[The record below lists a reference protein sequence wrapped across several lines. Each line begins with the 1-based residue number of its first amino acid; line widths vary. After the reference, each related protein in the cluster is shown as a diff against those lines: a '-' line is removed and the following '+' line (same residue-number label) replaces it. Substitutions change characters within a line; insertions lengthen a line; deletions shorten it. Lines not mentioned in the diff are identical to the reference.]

1 MKYTALFLLLFLS
14 ACGSSAVDDASDI
27 IKTTL
32 KKPKSFVLTDG
43 NVIWQSTLADK
54 ALIVKVNYTAQNG
67 LNQVIKE
74 CKYVSFYQQDGQ
86 NKWQENG
93 GIENCIAAGGK
104 EELQALEILKR
115 INAFK

>member
-1 MKYTALFLLLFLS
+1 MKYTTLFLLLFLS
-14 ACGSSAVDDASDI
+14 ACGSSEVDDASEI

-32 KKPKSFVLTDG
+32 KNPKSFVLING
-43 NVIWQSTLADK
+43 NVIWQSKLADK
-54 ALIVKVNYTAQNG
+54 AMIVKVNYTAKNG

-74 CKYVSFYQQDGQ
+74 CKYVSFYQQDGK
-86 NKWQENG
+86 NKWLENG

-104 EELQALEILKR
+104 EEQQGLEILKK